1 MEYEDQHKKENH
13 DHKEHVEEAPHYG
26 DEKESEM
33 KKIDDGQSYDEVY
46 NEVEVAEGGV
56 YAGTGDVEFA
66 QEAAVDA
73 KTVREPIKSDEKESD
88 MDNDVHAGMGW
99 LAVVLSVVSFFIM
112 PVILG
117 AAGII
122 VGFMARRRGA
132 ETLGNTAI
140 VAGAISVVL
149 SLVFAPF

>member
-1 MEYEDQHKKENH
+1 MEHEDKREKEL
-13 DHKEHVEEAPHYG
+13 DDIEHTEEAPRYG
-26 DEKESEM
+26 DEQESEM
-33 KKIDDGQSYDEVY
+33 KKIDDGQSYDEAY
-46 NEVEVAEGGV
+46 NEVEVADGGV

-73 KTVREPIKSDEKESD
+73 KTVREPIKSNERESD

-99 LAVVLSVVSFFIM
+99 LAVVLSVVSFFIL

-149 SLVFAPF
+149 TLVFAPF